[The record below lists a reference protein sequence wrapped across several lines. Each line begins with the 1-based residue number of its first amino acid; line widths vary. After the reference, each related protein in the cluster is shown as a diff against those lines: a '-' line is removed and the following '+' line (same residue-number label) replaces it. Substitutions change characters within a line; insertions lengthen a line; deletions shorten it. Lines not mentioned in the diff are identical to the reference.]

1 MADVP
6 LTKMDEKIAKF
17 SKNRTVLRTMLAVI
31 RSIFRVISLPGI
43 RDRHSWVHP
52 EKNMSTV
59 LPINEEL
66 KQNGVLAPVPIVSE
80 LINKSSYRMIMN
92 ICGCRQAYDCNN
104 HSAEIGCLFMGESV
118 RKIPRGLG
126 RPVSREEAVAH
137 LHRAIDNGLVPAVG
151 KANVDTFLYQLPSD
165 GKFVSVCFCC
175 HCCCLGGAFKNLP
188 AEHFNRISPRLEGLR
203 IEVTDTCT
211 GCGTCMEYC
220 LYEAITIEDG
230 RAVHSEICRGC
241 GRCSRYCPSNAVNIS
256 LDNPNFQADVLNRIS
271 RYGDVS

>member
-1 MADVP
+1 MDAVP
-6 LTKMDEKIAKF
+6 LTKLDEKIAKF

-59 LPINEEL
+59 LPINKEL
-66 KQNGVLAPVPIVSE
+66 KQNGVLVPVPIVSE

-92 ICGCRQAYDCNN
+92 VCGCRQAYDCKN

-118 RKIPRGLG
+118 RKILRGLG
-126 RPVSREEAVAH
+126 RPVSREEAIAH

-188 AEHFNRISPRLEGLR
+188 AEHFNRISPRLEGLK

-211 GCGTCMEYC
+211 GCGTCVEYC

-241 GRCSRYCPSNAVNIS
+241 GRCATYCPANAVSIS
-256 LDNPNFQADVLNRIS
+256 LNNSHFKDDVLSRIS